1 MIVKSLKFRY
11 SHTLEDVVQK
21 IYNKMDL
28 LLFAD
33 EDEGP
38 NSLLNSEDS
47 NKSLNK
53 KIYRDEV
60 GENDV
65 SDRPIS
71 AENEP
76 LQLRKDGSGRFQ
88 RIVDVDHDKKLIEA
102 KKRRERARRFSSF
115 TTWMPVL
122 QRVWA
127 PKQKCVKTKTDLL
140 QRVPKR
146 KERERASYGTVSETP
161 MTGYKHSSPWTRD
174 SDDDNSSHPSGSVSK
189 ALFKDDL

>member
-1 MIVKSLKFRY
+1 
-11 SHTLEDVVQK
+11 
-21 IYNKMDL
+21 MDL

-33 EDEGP
+33 EDEAP

-47 NKSLNK
+47 NKSWNK
-53 KIYRDEV
+53 KAYRDDV

-65 SDRPIS
+65 SNQPIS

-76 LQLRKDGSGRFQ
+76 FQLQKDSSGRFQ
-88 RIVDVDHDKKLIEA
+88 RIVDGDHGKKLIEA
-102 KKRRERARRFSSF
+102 KERRKSAQRFSNF
-115 TTWMPVL
+115 TSWMPVL

-127 PKQKCVKTKTDLL
+127 PKQKSMKPKKDLL

-146 KERERASYGTVSETP
+146 KEQERASYGTVCETP
-161 MTGYKHSSPWTRD
+161 MTGNKRSSPRTRD
-174 SDDDNSSHPSGSVSK
+174 SDDDNGLADGNQPSGSVSK